1 MAKTRILLTGATGV
15 MGSAGLAEL
24 YARKDRYQI
33 TVLVRDTKS
42 NRKKLAAYTD
52 VRVVWG
58 DLANYQ
64 DVLQGVTGVDIVLHV
79 GGMVSPKADYR
90 PKTTRRVNVGAA
102 ENIVKAVNAQPN
114 ADQIK
119 VVYIG
124 SVAQTS
130 DRNAPIHWG
139 RTGDPISISVYDHYA
154 ITKTQAERTI
164 VEGVKNWVSLRQSG
178 ILYGGI
184 LKNYDPIMFHVP
196 INGVLEW
203 ATVED
208 SGRLLERV
216 CRDEVPA
223 EFWNKFYNI
232 GSGDSFRISNYE
244 FECKLLGA
252 ISCPAPEKIFDPHWF
267 VTRNFHGQWY
277 ADSDRLEAIVP
288 FREQITCDDYF
299 ARMRSTVPWYFKLAK
314 IAPAFLIKHLGMKPL
329 TRKKGLGTMSWFAG
343 NDTDRIAAFYGSR
356 AAWEAL
362 PRTWGEWDTTPPTK
376 QITLLDH
383 GYDETKTTLEPA
395 DLEAAARFRGGACL
409 NAAEF
414 TGDWGQ
420 KMTWRCADGHEFTAS
435 VALVLR
441 GGHWCPECLPAPW
454 DYNAEARKNPFFA
467 QVWTPLHGTEETD
480 RYEASIYE
488 HWER

>member
-1 MAKTRILLTGATGV
+1 MGKIRILLTGATGV

-24 YARKDRYQI
+24 YARRDQYQI
-33 TVLVRDTKS
+33 TVFVRDTKV
-42 NRKKLAAYTD
+42 NRKKLAPYAD
-52 VRVVWG
+52 IRVVWG
-58 DLANYQ
+58 DLAVYE
-64 DVLQGVTGVDIVLHV
+64 DVLRGVVGADVVLHV
-79 GGMVSPKADYR
+79 GGMVSPKADYL

-102 ENIVKAVNAQPN
+102 ENIVRAVNAQPN

-130 DRNAPIHWG
+130 DRNAPVHWG

-154 ITKTQAERTI
+154 ITKTQAERVI

-178 ILYGGI
+178 ILYAGI

-216 CRDEVPA
+216 CRPDVPA

-232 GSGDSFRISNYE
+232 GSGDSYRITNYE
-244 FECKLLGA
+244 FECKLLEA

-277 ADSDRLEAIVP
+277 ADSDKLEAIVP
-288 FREQITCDDYF
+288 FRDGTTCDEYF
-299 ARMRSTVPWYFKLAK
+299 ARMSQTVPWFYKLAK
-314 IAPAFLIKHLGMKPL
+314 VVPASLIKYLGMKPMAS
-329 TRKKGLGTMSWFAG
+329 KKRLGTLSWLK
-343 NDTDRIAAFYGSR
+343 NNETERIAAFYGSR
-356 AAWEAL
+356 AAWQAL
-362 PRTWGEWDTTPPTK
+362 PRTWDQWDITPPTK

-383 GYDETKTTLEPA
+383 GYDESKTVLTLEE
-395 DLEAAARFRGGACL
+395 LQQAAAFRGGACL
-409 NAAEF
+409 SEAF
-414 TGDWGQ
+414 SGDWAE
-420 KMTWRCADGHEFTAS
+420 KLMWRCAQGHEFTAS

-441 GGHWCPECLPAPW
+441 GGHFCPKCLPAPW
-454 DYNAEARKNPFFA
+454 DYNAEARRNPFFA
-467 QVWTPLHGTEETD
+467 QVWTPLHGTQESD

-488 HWER
+488 NWEK